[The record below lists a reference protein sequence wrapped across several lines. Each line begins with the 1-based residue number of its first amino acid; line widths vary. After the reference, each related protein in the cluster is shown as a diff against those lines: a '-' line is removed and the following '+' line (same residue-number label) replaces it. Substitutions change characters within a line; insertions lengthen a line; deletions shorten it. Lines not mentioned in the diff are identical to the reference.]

1 MASGPTRYDQDM
13 RNTTLVTDD
22 VYSYLLEHSMPADE
36 VVAALVEETRSA
48 LPDRAGMQVGGEQGR
63 LLHLLVK
70 LTGARQLLEIGTFT
84 GMSALWMA
92 RALPPDGHLLC
103 LDVSEEWTSIAQ
115 RYWERAG
122 VDHLIE
128 LEIGPAL
135 DTLRTFAPEPMFDL
149 AFIDADK
156 GNYPNYLDEVVP
168 RLHPGGLLVADNV
181 LWSGR
186 VVDGGDETEDTE
198 AIRRFN
204 RIVVDH
210 PDLEAVVLP
219 ISDGMTLAR
228 RRS

>member
-1 MASGPTRYDQDM
+1 
-13 RNTTLVTDD
+13 
-22 VYSYLLEHSMPADE
+22 
-36 VVAALVEETRSA
+36 
-48 LPDRAGMQVGGEQGR
+48 
-63 LLHLLVK
+63 
-70 LTGARQLLEIGTFT
+70 
-84 GMSALWMA
+84 MSALWMA
-92 RALPPDGHLLC
+92 RALPEDGRLLC
-103 LDVSEEWTSIAQ
+103 LDVNEPWTAIAR

-122 VDHLIE
+122 VDGLID

-135 DTLRTFAPEPMFDL
+135 DTLRAMAPEPMFDL

-156 GNYPNYLDEVVP
+156 ENYPAYLDEVVP

-186 VVDGGDETEDTE
+186 VVDGGDETEATE

-228 RRS
+228 RRT

>member
-1 MASGPTRYDQDM
+1 MSVPTGYDQEM
-13 RNTTLVTDD
+13 RNTTLVTED
-22 VYSYLLEHSMPADE
+22 VYRYLLEHSMPADD
-36 VVAALVEETRSA
+36 VVAALVEETWSA

-70 LTGARQLLEIGTFT
+70 LTGARRLLEIGTFT

-135 DTLRTFAPEPMFDL
+135 DTLRTLAPEPMFDL

-186 VVDGGDETEDTE
+186 VVDGGDETDDTE

-228 RRS
+228 RRT

>member
-1 MASGPTRYDQDM
+1 M

-36 VVAALVEETRSA
+36 IVTDLIEETQDA

-70 LTGARQLLEIGTFT
+70 LTGAKNVLEIGTFT

-92 RALPPDGHLLC
+92 RALPEDGRLLC
-103 LDVSEEWTSIAQ
+103 LDVSQEWTDIAR

-128 LEIGPAL
+128 LELGPAL
-135 DTLRTFAPEPMFDL
+135 DTLRSMPAEPAFDM

-156 GNYPNYLDEVVP
+156 GNYPAYLDEVVP

-186 VVDGGDETEDTE
+186 VVESADESEDTE

-210 PDLEAVVLP
+210 PELEAVVLP
-219 ISDGMTLAR
+219 VSDGMTLAR

>member
-1 MASGPTRYDQDM
+1 
-13 RNTTLVTDD
+13 
-22 VYSYLLEHSMPADE
+22 
-36 VVAALVEETRSA
+36 
-48 LPDRAGMQVGGEQGR
+48 EQGR

-70 LTGARQLLEIGTFT
+70 LTGATRLLEIGTFT

-103 LDVSEEWTSIAQ
+103 LDVSEEWTGIAR
-115 RYWERAG
+115 RYWARAG
-122 VDHLIE
+122 VDHLIDLE
-128 LEIGPAL
+128 LGPAL
-135 DTLRTFAPEPMFDL
+135 DTLRAMTPEPAFHL

-156 GNYPNYLDEVVP
+156 PNYPAYLDEVVP

-210 PDLEAVVLP
+210 PELEAVVLP

-228 RRS
+228 RVVA

>member
-1 MASGPTRYDQDM
+1 M
-13 RNTTLVTDD
+13 RTGTQITDD
-22 VYSYLLEHSMPADE
+22 VYAYLLEHSMPADQI
-36 VVAALVEETRSA
+36 VTDLIAETHES
-48 LPDRAGMQVGGEQGR
+48 LPDRAGMQIGGEQGR

-70 LTGARQLLEIGTFT
+70 LTRAKNVLEIGTFT

-92 RALPPDGHLLC
+92 RALPDDGRLLC
-103 LDVSEEWTSIAQ
+103 LDVSQEWTDIAR

-122 VDHLIE
+122 VEHLID
-128 LEIGPAL
+128 LRLGPAL
-135 DTLRTFAPEPMFDL
+135 ESLRSMPAEPAFDM

-156 GNYPNYLDEVVP
+156 GNYPAYLDEVVP

-186 VVDGGDETEDTE
+186 VVESADDSEDTE

-210 PDLEAVVLP
+210 PELEAVVLP
-219 ISDGMTLAR
+219 VSDGMTLAR
-228 RRS
+228 RHA

>member
-1 MASGPTRYDQDM
+1 M

-22 VYSYLLEHSMPADE
+22 VYRYLLEHSMPADE
-36 VVAALVEETRSA
+36 VVTALIDETREA

-70 LTGARQLLEIGTFT
+70 LTGARDVLEIGTFT

-92 RALPPDGHLLC
+92 RALPQNGRLVC
-103 LDVSEEWTSIAQ
+103 LDISEEWTSIA
-115 RYWERAG
+115 RKYWEQAG

-135 DTLRTFAPEPMFDL
+135 DTLRAMPVEPSFDM

-156 GNYPNYLDEVVP
+156 GNYPTYLDEVVP
-168 RLHPGGLLVADNV
+168 RLRPGGLLVADNV

-186 VVDGGDETEDTE
+186 VVESGDETDDTE

-204 RIVVDH
+204 RVVVDH
-210 PDLEAVVLP
+210 PELEAVVLP

>member
-1 MASGPTRYDQDM
+1 MRTR
-13 RNTTLVTDD
+13 TTVTDD
-22 VYSYLLEHSMPADE
+22 LYRYLLEHSMPADAI
-36 VVAALVEETRSA
+36 VTDLIEETLDV
-48 LPDRAGMQVGGEQGR
+48 LPDRAGMQIGGEQGR

-70 LTGARQLLEIGTFT
+70 LTGATRLLEIGTFT

-92 RALPPDGHLLC
+92 RALPPDGSLLC
-103 LDVSEEWTSIAQ
+103 LDVNEEWTEIAR
-115 RYWERAG
+115 RYWQRAG
-122 VDHLIE
+122 VDHLID

-135 DTLRTFAPEPMFDL
+135 DTLRAMAPEPAFHL

-156 GNYPNYLDEVVP
+156 PNYPAYLDEVVP

-181 LWSGR
+181 LWYGR
-186 VVDGGDETEDTE
+186 VVDGGDETDDTE

-210 PDLEAVVLP
+210 PELEAVVLP

-228 RRS
+228 RVT

>member
-1 MASGPTRYDQDM
+1 M
-13 RNTTLVTDD
+13 RDPTLVTDD
-22 VYSYLLEHSMPADE
+22 LYRYLLMHSMPADDI
-36 VVAALVEETRSA
+36 VTGLVEETREM

-70 LTGARQLLEIGTFT
+70 LTGSRRLLEIGTFT
-84 GMSALWMA
+84 GMSSLWMA
-92 RALPPDGHLLC
+92 RALPDDGHILC
-103 LDVSEEWTSIAQ
+103 LDISEEWTSIA
-115 RYWERAG
+115 RKYWKKAG
-122 VDHLIE
+122 VDHLID
-128 LEIGPAL
+128 LDIGPAL
-135 DTLRTFAPEPMFDL
+135 DKLRSLPAEPMFDM

-156 GNYPNYLDEVVP
+156 GNYPAYLDEVVP

-186 VVDGGDETEDTE
+186 VLDGGDETKDTE

-210 PDLEAVVLP
+210 PELEAVVLP

-228 RRS
+228 RRT

>member
-1 MASGPTRYDQDM
+1 M

-22 VYSYLLEHSMPADE
+22 VYRYLLEHSMPADE
-36 VVAALVEETRSA
+36 VVTALVDETREA

-70 LTGARQLLEIGTFT
+70 LTGARDVLEIGTFT

-92 RALPPDGHLLC
+92 RALPEDGRLVC
-103 LDVSEEWTSIAQ
+103 LDISEEWTAIA
-115 RYWERAG
+115 RKYWKRAG

-128 LEIGPAL
+128 LDIAPAL
-135 DTLRTFAPEPMFDL
+135 DTLRAMPVEPAFDM

-156 GNYPNYLDEVVP
+156 GNYPTYLDEVVP
-168 RLHPGGLLVADNV
+168 RLRPGGLLVADNV

-186 VVDGGDETEDTE
+186 VVERGDETDDTE

-204 RIVVDH
+204 RVVVDH
-210 PDLEAVVLP
+210 PELEAVVLP